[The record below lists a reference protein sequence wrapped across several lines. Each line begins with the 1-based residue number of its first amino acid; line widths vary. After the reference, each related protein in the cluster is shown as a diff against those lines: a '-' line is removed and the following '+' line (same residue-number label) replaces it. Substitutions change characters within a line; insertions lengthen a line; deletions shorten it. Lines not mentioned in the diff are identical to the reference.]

1 MKLNSI
7 NGLECTL
14 EWRRMKRLLIVRSR
28 YQKWT
33 VQLRFQA
40 KREADLIQ
48 KTDRADVP
56 VEVDRRQD
64 EAGDQDQ
71 GYGDHGPGPG
81 DRGPDTGAAREGPNI
96 ERVGV
101 ETETKLVVV
110 PETVKDHNQGPFL
123 MTEAGRIV
131 EAGRRLSLHCNRRL
145 QVLDANYFHG

>member
-28 YQKWT
+28 YQKRT

-71 GYGDHGPGPG
+71 GYGDHGPGPD
-81 DRGPDTGAAREGPNI
+81 DRGPDTDTHRP
-96 ERVGV
+96 R
-101 ETETKLVVV
+101 
-110 PETVKDHNQGPFL
+110 
-123 MTEAGRIV
+123 
-131 EAGRRLSLHCNRRL
+131 
-145 QVLDANYFHG
+145 